1 MACIFSAF
9 QHFADALQ
17 RFEPLFPFVEA
28 ELLLVARLLEYLLH
42 HDVQGLVDLVL
53 RRHGNGLLEL
63 LELFKALELHRL
75 HGEDSAR
82 DVGLQVLLGYL

>member
-53 RRHGNGLLEL
+53 RRDSNGLLEL